1 MTTLRKNCAITG
13 VHPTSFTPTSVQLKS
28 EINGAFPCKRQKR
41 HLEFSTL
48 YYEREGRE
56 LESLGRG
63 HTHYSRLVDFLR

>member
-1 MTTLRKNCAITG
+1 MTRLRKNCAITG
-13 VHPTSFTPTSVQLKS
+13 VHHPTSSVQLKS

-56 LESLGRG
+56 PESPWRG
-63 HTHYSRLVDFLR
+63 HTHYSRLVDFLG